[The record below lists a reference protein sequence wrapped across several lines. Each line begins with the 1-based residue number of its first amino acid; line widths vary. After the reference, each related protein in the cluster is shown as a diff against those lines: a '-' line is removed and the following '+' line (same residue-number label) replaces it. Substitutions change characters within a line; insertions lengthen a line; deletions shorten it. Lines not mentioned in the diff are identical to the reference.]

1 MHTTPTG
8 DDHATKLG
16 TLVNP
21 DRIRS
26 SIKRLF
32 RNRIDELLSELFQNS
47 QRSRAT
53 TVDIVTT
60 ENTFTIH
67 DNGHGL
73 LNGID
78 GFHTLLTLAESN
90 FDNDT
95 IEDQDPMG
103 LGIVSLLTHDQVKE
117 VTFSS
122 GHLELTI
129 NTDLWWN
136 DPDYYSRWFT
146 RLVTLEQPVGGLR
159 ITVTCSPE
167 LVKALI
173 SALEPKDRLYSF
185 SDEVCMSSSPAQG
198 YEGILNITLNSA
210 QICTTLPSWTTLTD
224 RLVSTTYKGCR
235 LDIGYAQ
242 NHRSSIL
249 WYGQLII
256 LRGLANCFQFH
267 LDVKSGRPINPLSP
281 SRAGIIQDAAYHELL
296 LFIKA
301 ELFKFVFDPN
311 NRATIKPSHVEG
323 CYKLDTAYSIAHSP
337 YFVAESIQIN
347 NNPTSFAEFNGT
359 TIPEVFTYDQQPLLL
374 NDQVTL
380 QLPSGTSDC
389 EYGLRSFLREIGP
402 AYQLGCGDV
411 TRLTIGTLW
420 WRPDGQPKHNWFYA
434 PGQCGI
440 SYHDDA
446 PPNTWLPITNSPVFV
461 FTYAS
466 SYEAGDIDFVVG
478 TNADPLDF
486 LQNEAWAGFEP
497 HDDDDSYD
505 SQEDSYRQSLDHL
518 IRAIIGKCVPKDFNL
533 LDIRAFL
540 KDRSA
545 PIVEIKYHFKS
556 DGHFVNPRTYKRRGP
571 AAMTPAEITA
581 KTATGEKIRLKLY

>member
-1 MHTTPTG
+1 MHTIPTG

-32 RNRIDELLSELFQNS
+32 RNRIDEVLSELFQNS

-53 TVDIVTT
+53 KVDIVTT

-78 GFHTLLTLAESN
+78 GFHALLTLAESN
-90 FDNDT
+90 FDNHT
-95 IEDQDPMG
+95 IKDQDPMG

-129 NTDLWWN
+129 NTDQWWN

-146 RLVTLEQPVGGLR
+146 RLVTLDQCVGGLR
-159 ITVTCSPE
+159 ISVTCSPE

-173 SALEPKDRLYSF
+173 SALEPKDSLLLYSF
-185 SDEVCMSSSPAQG
+185 RDEASTSSSPAQG

-210 QICTTLPSWTTLTD
+210 NIRTTLPRWTTLTD
-224 RLVSTTYKGCR
+224 LLVSTTYKGCR
-235 LDIGYAQ
+235 LDIGYAE

-249 WYGQLII
+249 WYGQLIK
-256 LRGLANCFQFH
+256 LRGISDCFHFH
-267 LDVKSGRPINPLSP
+267 FEVKSGRPINPLSP

-296 LFIKA
+296 EFIKA

-311 NRATIKPSHVEG
+311 NRSKIKPSHVEG
-323 CYKLDTAYSIAHSP
+323 CYKLDTAYSIAHCP
-337 YFVAESIQIN
+337 YFVAESILTN

-359 TIPEVFTYDQQPLLL
+359 TISELFTYDQQPLLL

-389 EYGLRSFLREIGP
+389 EYGLRSFLREVGP
-402 AYQLGCGDV
+402 AYQLGYGDV

-420 WRPDGQPKHNWFYA
+420 WRPDGKPKHDWFYS
-434 PGQCGI
+434 PGEYGI
-440 SYHDDA
+440 SCQDDT
-446 PPNTWLPITNSPVFV
+446 PPDNWLPITNSPVFV

-466 SYEAGDIDFVVG
+466 SYEAGEIDFVVG
-478 TNADPLDF
+478 TNAAFSRMKPGLASI
-486 LQNEAWAGFEP
+486 LMMM
-497 HDDDDSYD
+497 
-505 SQEDSYRQSLDHL
+505 R
-518 IRAIIGKCVPKDFNL
+518 RATTPKRIAIDNL
-533 LDIRAFL
+533 STI
-540 KDRSA
+540 
-545 PIVEIKYHFKS
+545 
-556 DGHFVNPRTYKRRGP
+556 
-571 AAMTPAEITA
+571 
-581 KTATGEKIRLKLY
+581 

>member
-8 DDHATKLG
+8 DDHATKLS

-90 FDNDT
+90 FDNHT
-95 IEDQDPMG
+95 IKDQDPMG
-103 LGIVSLLTHDQVKE
+103 LGIVSLLTHDQVKA

-122 GHLELTI
+122 GHLELTV
-129 NTDLWWN
+129 NTDQWWN
-136 DPDYYSRWFT
+136 DPAYYSSWFT
-146 RLVTLEQPVGGLR
+146 RIVTLEQPVSGLR
-159 ITVTCSPE
+159 IAVTCSPE
-167 LVKALI
+167 LVRSLVNAL
-173 SALEPKDRLYSF
+173 APKEHLYPF
-185 SDEVCMSSSPAQG
+185 SDEVCMSASPAQG
-198 YEGILNITLNSA
+198 YEGILNIILNSKN
-210 QICTTLPSWTTLTD
+210 IPTTLPRWTTLINP
-224 RLVSTTYKGCR
+224 LLSTTYKGCK
-235 LDIGYAQ
+235 LEIGYAE

-256 LRGLANCFQFH
+256 LRGLADCFQFH
-267 LDVKSGRPINPLSP
+267 LEVRSGRPINPLSP

-296 LFIKA
+296 DFIKT
-301 ELFKFVFDPN
+301 ELFNFVFDPN
-311 NRATIKPSHVEG
+311 NRAKIKASHVEG

-337 YFVAESIQIN
+337 YFVAETIETTDD
-347 NNPTSFAEFNGT
+347 PTSFEEFNGT
-359 TIPEVFTYDQQPLLL
+359 SIHEIFTYDQAPLLL
-374 NDQVTL
+374 NEQVTL

-389 EYGLRSFLREIGP
+389 EYGLRSFLRQIGP

-420 WRPDGQPKHNWFYA
+420 WRPDGQPKHDWFYS
-434 PGQCGI
+434 PGHYGI
-440 SYHDDA
+440 SWHDDT
-446 PPNTWLPITNSPVFV
+446 PPDNWLPITNSPVFV
-461 FTYAS
+461 FTYTN
-466 SYEAGDIDFVVG
+466 SYDAGEIDFVVG

-486 LQNEAWAGFEP
+486 LQGDAWAGFEA
-497 HDDDDSYD
+497 HDDDDNYD
-505 SQEDSYRQSLDHL
+505 SQEDSYRHSLDHL
-518 IRAIIGKCVPKDFNL
+518 IRTIIGKCVPKDFNL
-533 LDIRAFL
+533 FDISAFL
-540 KDRSA
+540 KNPTV

-556 DGHFVNPRTYKRRGP
+556 DGHFVNPRRTYKSKR
-571 AAMTPAEITA
+571 AMTPAEITA